1 MARIKKS
8 RKATGFIDNSGPSR
22 SEKLADPDS
31 YDSRRRKAQAEK
43 KKNTSVYEKQRQ
55 NEAGSAENQPVERK
69 TRLADK
75 IKKLNEDKSSDDA

>member
-43 KKNTSVYEKQRQ
+43 KKNASVYEKQRQ
-55 NEAGSAENQPVERK
+55 NEADSAENQPVERK